1 MKRTAT
7 AIASIATLLIHLTP
21 SFAEDS
27 SWTDRIEFGGDLRLR
42 YELIDEEFKDERD
55 RERFRARFGFSADV
69 NDNVKVVLA
78 LATGGG
84 NPVSTN
90 QTLDDGFS
98 IKDIGLNLGYIN
110 WTVND
115 ALTINAGKM
124 KNPLFKAGKVPLI
137 WDSDLNPE
145 GVAAIF
151 RSGMLFGNV
160 AAFSVEERSSSSDS
174 RIYAAQGGV
183 KIPIG
188 ESTLTAG
195 IGYFEF
201 TNTIGREPFYDGRP
215 RGNTVDVDGNYVYS
229 YRDTE
234 LFAQYDTKVR
244 GWPLQIFAHY
254 TQNHEVSVQGTA
266 FAFGAKFGSAKNK
279 GDFDF
284 LWIYQDLEA
293 DALIGTYND
302 SDFAG
307 GGTDSKGH
315 LLNSKYGLA
324 ENIFLSGTLFIN
336 ARDRFQGEEHDYH
349 RLQIDLNFIFN

>member
-1 MKRTAT
+1 MKTTVA
-7 AIASIATLLIHLTP
+7 AIASVATLLMHLTP
-21 SFAEDS
+21 VYAEDS
-27 SWTDRIEFGGDLRLR
+27 SWTDRIEFSGDLRLR

-69 NDNVKVVLA
+69 NDKVKVVLA
-78 LATGGG
+78 LASGGG

-137 WDSDLNPE
+137 WDGDLNPE
-145 GVAAIF
+145 GIAAMFKSGIFFGTVAGF
-151 RSGMLFGNV
+151 T
-160 AAFSVEERSSSSDS
+160 VEERSSSDNS
-174 RIYAAQGGV
+174 RIFAAQGGV
-183 KIPIG
+183 KIPVG
-188 ESTLTAG
+188 DSKLTVG
-195 IGYFEF
+195 LGYFEF
-201 TNTIGREPFYDGRP
+201 TNTIGNEPFYDGRP
-215 RGNTVDVDGNYVYS
+215 RGNSVDVDGS
-229 YRDTE
+229 YIYAYKDTE
-234 LFAQYDTKVR
+234 LFAQYDTSV
-244 GWPLQIFAHY
+244 GDWPLQLFAHY
-254 TQNHEVSVQGTA
+254 TQNHEVSVQETA
-266 FAFGAKFGSAKNK
+266 FAFGAKFGNAKNK
-279 GDFDF
+279 GDFTV
-284 LWIYQDLEA
+284 LWIYQDIEA

-302 SDFAG
+302 SDFGG

-336 ARDRFQGEEHDYH
+336 TRDRFQGAEHDYN
-349 RLQIDLNFIFN
+349 RLQIDLEFKFN